1 MNMAID
7 NSLFENVASIAVG
20 VPSLG
25 VIIAYGISIIRRRAS
40 ADKKALDEDHSYSEM
55 LVNYRKERDEIR
67 AERERIVSRMSV
79 IESERNNAVAQVGRL
94 TAEVEFLTHQVTDL
108 KALVEKLGASLEIAR
123 TEMQNYAI
131 DNASLKAQLTYLSLL
146 KDPTGD
152 DDEPK

>member
-1 MNMAID
+1 MALD
-7 NSLFENVASIAVG
+7 GSLFENVATAAVG
-20 VPSLG
+20 IPSVG

-55 LVNYRKERDEIR
+55 LSNYRKERDEIR
-67 AERERIVSRMSV
+67 AERERIVARMAV

-123 TEMQNYAI
+123 TEMQTYAI

-146 KDPTGD
+146 KDHPGD
-152 DDEPK
+152 DDESN